1 MPSERGMKRAQT
13 SVEYML
19 ALALTIVLVASI
31 MVTGLKELELDL
43 TLSAA
48 RMGGTDFTAKNSNY
62 TLGRID
68 FRINEITNT
77 ITITPRFHFR
87 GAGTAPDADTADANM
102 LCFLK
107 MQSVFRPEISNATAD
122 YCFDAPYRR
131 YCTTALLLPA

>member
-1 MPSERGMKRAQT
+1 MLTDRDKKRAQT

-31 MVTGLKELELDL
+31 MVTGFKELELDL

-68 FRINEITNT
+68 FRVNEMTNT
-77 ITITPRFHFR
+77 VNVTPRFHFR
-87 GAGTAPDADTADANM
+87 GIGTASAADATDANT
-102 LCFLK
+102 LCFMK
-107 MQSVFRPEISNATAD
+107 MQSVFHPELSNATAD

-131 YCTTALLLPA
+131 YCITAMLLPA